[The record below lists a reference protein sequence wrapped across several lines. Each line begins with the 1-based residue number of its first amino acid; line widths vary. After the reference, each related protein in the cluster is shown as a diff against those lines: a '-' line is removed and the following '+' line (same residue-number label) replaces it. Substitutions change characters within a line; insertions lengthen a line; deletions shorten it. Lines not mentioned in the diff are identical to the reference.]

1 VQKANAMT
9 INHVRHSKAA
19 RDIALVCLSERL
31 SSSLGNPS
39 SIPQGS
45 LGMLPVY
52 SIPRHRLEAHEYH
65 KSWRAGWRYFWLHPD
80 QNCGAIVNIL
90 HQTRKSPK
98 LISYSFG
105 RAASNVNRHLN
116 KAVDLFN
123 DDGHIYRPRL
133 LLLGPV
139 RMEAIW
145 LNTQNPDEA
154 DQFLNLHTDQD
165 GDAFISLA
173 VRRYHRMGELAN

>member
-1 VQKANAMT
+1 MT

-19 RDIALVCLSERL
+19 RDIALACLSERL
-31 SSSLGNPS
+31 PSSLGHPP

-52 SIPRHRLEAHEYH
+52 SIAKHRLEAREYH

-80 QNCGAIVNIL
+80 RNCGAIVNIL
-90 HQTRKSPK
+90 HQTLKSPK

-105 RAASNVNRHLN
+105 RAALNLNRHLN
-116 KAVDLFN
+116 KAVDVFD
-123 DDGHIYRPRL
+123 DDGYVYRPRL
-133 LLLGPV
+133 LQLGPV

-145 LNTQNPDEA
+145 LNTQKPDEP

-165 GDAFISLA
+165 DDAFISMA
-173 VRRYHRMGELAN
+173 VRRYQRMKESAN